1 MDDYSAGETIGF
13 SAQLAAI
20 YTELSR
26 YSSLFCRARFGLSVT
41 EYELLLCL
49 WEAETPLGFNRLSD
63 FLMLKTSTRWHMV
76 PPVDRPVSSRGGK
89 QR

>member
-49 WEAETPLGFNRLSD
+49 WEAETPHAENEHTLAYD
-63 FLMLKTSTRWHMV
+63 

>member
-1 MDDYSAGETIGF
+1 MDDYSAGENIGF

-41 EYELLLCL
+41 EYELLFMSVG
-49 WEAETPLGFNRLSD
+49 EAETPLASISSPTS
-63 FLMLKTSTRWHMV
+63 LMLKTSTLGHMA
-76 PPVDRPVSSRGGK
+76 PC
-89 QR
+89 